1 MTFIECSIAI
11 GGQYGLLYWAI
22 TCYNTELA
30 FFFQKL
36 QCTMS
41 LIHFYISLINTPP
54 SLVTGMTEKK
64 PEDQSIFSV
73 CFYMYMYIKCLSF
86 YT

>member
-1 MTFIECSIAI
+1 MGYFI
-11 GGQYGLLYWAI
+11 GQSPVTTQNWP
-22 TCYNTELA
+22 A